1 MVRFVD
7 IKEKER
13 NQNWIEVDLLDS
25 KVQFLCL
32 DLDVNS
38 FEVQKITFDSLRFEK
53 DRSAEGLKQLEFEKS
68 WNINKNILMNCVI
81 DWKNIEDEDDNELPF
96 SKELLSIL
104 FDQYKHLVNQLSSKL
119 NAVDLL
125 EDQATEKKQLNA

>member
-104 FDQYKHLVNQLSSKL
+104 FDQYKHLVNQ
-119 NAVDLL
+119 
-125 EDQATEKKQLNA
+125 